1 MIGMVSYVKVTRLK
15 CFVFWPN
22 TNQEQWKDA
31 YIYVSLMWLTLN
43 QQPLGKARLCGWV
56 SLNQSK
62 ALKANTEVSWG
73 RNSVSSL
80 PPWSLAWVS
89 SLWVFPMDFGFKTAK
104 PTLIWISRLPAH
116 PANLTFA
123 SLTIVEMISQRKFA
137 SICTAYWFCFSGDSW
152 LKQWLCLFIFFL
164 ILKETLFIE
173 AHVC

>member
-15 CFVFWPN
+15 CSVFWPN

-137 SICTAYWFCFSGDSW
+137 SICTAYWFCFSGDPW
-152 LKQWLCLFIFFL
+152 LKQWLCLFIFF
-164 ILKETLFIE
+164 
-173 AHVC
+173 